1 MKDALERETEVLLI
15 RLDMIDDAPVNPN
28 VMEPETYA
36 RLVDAIRRFGFL
48 QPVLL
53 RELEDSGIDTRF
65 EIVDGHHRV
74 RAARE
79 LEHEFVPAVVI
90 DQEDDAHALTE
101 VLRVG
106 MNKLRGELDLS
117 GVGTILADL
126 QQNGWG
132 MDDLVLSG
140 FNESEINDLI
150 DTATRDVD
158 EDLSGMTGQM
168 PDIDPPAPRPFL
180 IEILFADREEYQQA
194 RKGLRRAAGKGN
206 ELSVGLMRLL
216 GEQ

>member
-1 MKDALERETEVLLI
+1 VKIALGPETHVVDV
-15 RLDMIDDAPVNPN
+15 RLDTIDEAPDNPN
-28 VMEPETYA
+28 VMEPEMYV
-36 RLVDAIRRFGFL
+36 RLVEAIRRFGFL

-53 RELEDSGIDTRF
+53 KETENDRF
-65 EIVDGHHRV
+65 EIVDGHHRI

-79 LEHEFVPAVVI
+79 LEYEFVSAVVV
-90 DQEDDAHALTE
+90 DQEDDAHALAE

-117 GVGTILADL
+117 GVGRILADL
-126 QQNGWG
+126 EKNGWA

-150 DTATRDVD
+150 DTVTRDPG
-158 EDLSGMTGQM
+158 EDLSGMGGAPP
-168 PDIDPPAPRPFL
+168 PDLDPPPPRPFL
-180 IEILFADREEYQQA
+180 IEILFSSREEYQQA

-206 ELSVGLMRLL
+206 ELSVGLLRLL

>member
-1 MKDALERETEVLLI
+1 MKDAHEREAEVMDV
-15 RLDMIDDAPVNPN
+15 RLDMIDEAPDNPN

-53 RELEDSGIDTRF
+53 KEILDSDRF

-79 LEHEFVPAVVI
+79 LEYEFVPAVVI
-90 DQEDDAHALTE
+90 DQEDDAHAMVE

-126 QQNGWG
+126 QQDGWS
-132 MDDLVLSG
+132 MDDLGLSG
-140 FNESEINDLI
+140 FSEGEIKDLI

-158 EDLSGMTGQM
+158 EDLTGMTGVV
-168 PDIDPPAPRPFL
+168 PDPDPPPPRPFL
-180 IEILFADREEYQQA
+180 IEILFASREEYQLA
-194 RKGLRRAAGKGN
+194 RKGLRRAAGQGN
-206 ELSVGLMRLL
+206 ELSVGLLRLL